1 MLKIQIIDD
10 FLPDPFKFRKWGLN
24 TTRVVD
30 SIRYRYPGDRFTVN
44 NDVRE
49 SIVNIIK
56 KHGNIDITPTDRV
69 FFDFVNGSYGQGI
82 PHADLALA
90 KFTFILFL
98 NPNPPPKSGLEIF
111 DTWERYVYR
120 KSLDKSVNLID
131 YGVDV
136 KGKFLVSSRN
146 RLDRYFYK
154 RFIKKVVDDQDNR
167 IEIPN
172 KFNRMVIFPS
182 NMIHRAQNYFGKEKK
197 DSRNICIAFVGKP
210 EEHNRKYQ

>member
-1 MLKIQIIDD
+1 M
-10 FLPDPFKFRKWGLN
+10 
-24 TTRVVD
+24 
-30 SIRYRYPGDRFTVN
+30 
-44 NDVRE
+44 
-49 SIVNIIK
+49 
-56 KHGNIDITPTDRV
+56 
-69 FFDFVNGSYGQGI
+69 
-82 PHADLALA
+82 
-90 KFTFILFL
+90 
-98 NPNPPPKSGLEIF
+98 
-111 DTWERYVYR
+111 
-120 KSLDKSVNLID
+120 ID

-167 IEIPN
+167 IEISN